1 MSSNGNQTLIDVVH
15 PDFLLAQQLAYE
27 PNGLETT
34 NIRIEKES
42 TDYGALAFQ
51 LNGKACK
58 FRVGKITP
66 KKVGFFFTIW
76 KRLGKGPIQPYDIS
90 DPVDFF
96 IFSVSTEKQFGQ
108 FFFPKTTFVENGI
121 ISTDIREGKRA
132 IRVYPPWVITDS
144 RQARNTQLWQKDY
157 FLEISKD
164 RPVDASRLQKLLH
177 ISS

>member
-1 MSSNGNQTLIDVVH
+1 MSSSRNQTLLDVAH
-15 PDFLLAQQLAYE
+15 PDFLLAQQLAYD
-27 PNGLETT
+27 PNGLEAT

-42 TDYGALAFQ
+42 ADYGALDFQ
-51 LNGKACK
+51 LNGKTCK

-76 KRLGKGPIQPYDIS
+76 KRLGNGPIQPYDMR

-96 IFSVSTEKQFGQ
+96 IFSVRNEKQFGQ
-108 FFFPKTTFVENGI
+108 FFFPKTTFVEKGI
-121 ISTDIREGKRA
+121 ISNSIREGKRA

-164 RPVDASRLQKLLH
+164 RPVDASRVQKLLH
-177 ISS
+177 KSS